1 MNNYLIID
9 DWYEEDTLK
18 KVMKELDYL
27 SCTPMVRSE
36 ESSESARTSNGISKT
51 KSSRIFPEHLYTP
64 KGCAYSP
71 ILNSLEKMQQKEF
84 HEKVFDTFKNTETAL
99 AEVFTNTNAS
109 STIINYY
116 ENNDKYDEHYD
127 VFQFTVLIWIYKEPK
142 LFTGGDLVFPKLNK
156 TIECKNNRMILFPS
170 FYYHAV
176 TPIQMK
182 TNKEGYGRYAIT
194 HFFYRKY

>member
-1 MNNYLIID
+1 MKEYLVVD

-36 ESSESARTSNGISKT
+36 ESSESAKTTDGISKA
-51 KSSRIFPEHLYTP
+51 KSSRVFPEHLYTE
-64 KGCAYSP
+64 KGCTYSP
-71 ILNSLEKMQQKEF
+71 ILSALKKMQQKDF
-84 HEKVFDTFKNTETAL
+84 HDKIFKTFENTGTAL
-99 AEVFTNTNAS
+99 AEGFTSTNAS

-116 ENNDKYDEHYD
+116 ENNDKYGEHYD
-127 VFQFTVLIWIYKEPK
+127 VFQYTVLIWVYKEPK
-142 LFTGGDLVFPKLNK
+142 LFKGGDLVFPKLNE
-156 TIECKNNRMILFPS
+156 TVECKNNRMILFPS

-176 TPIQMK
+176 TPIKME

-194 HFFYRKY
+194 HFFYRKF